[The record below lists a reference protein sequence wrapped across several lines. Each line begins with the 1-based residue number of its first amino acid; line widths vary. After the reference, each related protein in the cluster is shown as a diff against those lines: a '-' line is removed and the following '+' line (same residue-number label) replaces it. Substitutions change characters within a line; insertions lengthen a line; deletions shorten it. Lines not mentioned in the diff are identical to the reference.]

1 MALAGALRNL
11 TLTLGAAVAALG
23 SLLFIAWK
31 IYFRTGT
38 GTDWSGWWERE
49 LRELWDRAPAGDAQD
64 PYEHVGLEKGVGGS
78 GSPGISHQDPPER
91 YSTGR
96 QPLGTLLQLGKG
108 SPI

>member
-49 LRELWDRAPAGDAQD
+49 LRELWDRAPASDA
-64 PYEHVGLEKGVGGS
+64 VGAGPPLRPSRGGKGTRS
-78 GSPGISHQDPPER
+78 GSPRHPLYQDPLTGISLR
-91 YSTGR
+91 STGHGR
-96 QPLGTLLQLGKG
+96 ARG
-108 SPI
+108 S